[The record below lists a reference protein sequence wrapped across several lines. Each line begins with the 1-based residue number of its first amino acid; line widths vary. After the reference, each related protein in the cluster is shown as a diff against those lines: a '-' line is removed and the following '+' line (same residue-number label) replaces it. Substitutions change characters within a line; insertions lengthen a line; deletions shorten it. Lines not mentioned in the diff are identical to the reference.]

1 VANGEKRM
9 RIVSRKIRFSTQGNG
24 DIVNLTERV
33 VRNLEET
40 GVERG
45 MVNIFVPGAT
55 AGITTMEYEPGLVED
70 FPAVIERLIPQ
81 DKGYLHDESHL
92 DRNAHSHLRAT
103 LLGPSL
109 TVPFENRKLLLGTWQ
124 QIIFVDFDN
133 RPRKR
138 EVILQIIGE

>member
-1 VANGEKRM
+1 M
-9 RIVSRKIRFSTQGNG
+9 RIISRKIRFSTQGNV

-40 GVERG
+40 GLG
-45 MVNIFVPGAT
+45 KGLVNIFVAGAT
-55 AGITTMEYEPGLVED
+55 AGITTMEYEPGLVGD
-70 FPAVIERLIPQ
+70 FPAVIEGLVPQ
-81 DKGYLHDESHL
+81 KKGYLHDKTHL
-92 DRNAHSHLRAT
+92 DSNAHSHLRAS

-109 TVPFENRKLLLGTWQ
+109 TVPFEKGELILGTWQ

-138 EVILQIIGE
+138 EVILQIIGEQE

>member
-1 VANGEKRM
+1 MRM
-9 RIVSRKIRFSTQGNG
+9 ISRKIRFSTQGNV

-33 VRNLEET
+33 ARNLEET
-40 GVERG
+40 GLG
-45 MVNIFVPGAT
+45 KGLVNIFVPGAT
-55 AGITTMEYEPGLVED
+55 AGVATMEYEPGLVED
-70 FPAVIERLIPQ
+70 FSELIERLVPK
-81 DKGYLHDESHL
+81 DKGYLHNETHL

-109 TVPFENRKLLLGTWQ
+109 SVPFENGELALGTWQ

-138 EVILQIIGE
+138 EVIIQIIGE

>member
-1 VANGEKRM
+1 M
-9 RIVSRKIRFSTQGNG
+9 RVVSRRIRFSTRGNV

-40 GVERG
+40 GLERG
-45 MVNIFVPGAT
+45 IVNIFIPGAT
-55 AGITTMEYEPGLVED
+55 AAVTTMEYEPGLVED
-70 FPAVIERLIPQ
+70 FPTVIERMVP
-81 DKGYLHDESHL
+81 KEKAYLHDETHL
-92 DRNAHSHLRAT
+92 DKNAHSHLRAT

-109 TVPFENRKLLLGTWQ
+109 TVPFEKGELILGTWQ

>member
-1 VANGEKRM
+1 M
-9 RIVSRKIRFSTQGNG
+9 RIISRKIRFSTQGNM

-33 VRNLEET
+33 ARNLEET
-40 GVERG
+40 GLG
-45 MVNIFVPGAT
+45 KGLVNIFVPGAT
-55 AGITTMEYEPGLVED
+55 AGVTTMEYEPGLVED
-70 FPAVIERLIPQ
+70 FTELIERLVP
-81 DKGYLHDESHL
+81 KEKAYLHDETHL

-109 TVPFENRKLLLGTWQ
+109 TVPFENGELILGTWQ

-138 EVILQIIGE
+138 EVILQIVGE

>member
-1 VANGEKRM
+1 M
-9 RIVSRKIRFSTQGNG
+9 RIVSRKIRFSTQGNV
-24 DIVNLTERV
+24 DIVNLTERIA
-33 VRNLEET
+33 RNLEEAGLGK
-40 GVERG
+40 GV
-45 MVNIFVPGAT
+45 VNIFVPGAT

-70 FPAVIERLIPQ
+70 FPAVIERLVPKEK
-81 DKGYLHDESHL
+81 DYLHDKTHL

-109 TVPFENRKLLLGTWQ
+109 TVPFENGELILGTWQ

-138 EVILQIIGE
+138 EVILQIVGE

>member
-1 VANGEKRM
+1 M
-9 RIVSRKIRFSTQGNG
+9 RIISRKILFSTQGNV
-24 DIVNLTERV
+24 DIINLTERV

-40 GVERG
+40 GLAKGV
-45 MVNIFVPGAT
+45 VNIFVAGAT

-70 FPAVIERLIPQ
+70 FPTVIERLVPQ
-81 DKGYLHDESHL
+81 KKGYLHNETHL
-92 DRNAHSHLRAT
+92 DRNAHSHLRAA

-109 TVPFENRKLLLGTWQ
+109 TVPFENGELILGTWQ

-138 EVILQIIGE
+138 EVILQIIGEQE

>member
-1 VANGEKRM
+1 M
-9 RIVSRKIRFSTQGNG
+9 RVVSRRIRFSTRGNV

-40 GVERG
+40 GLERG
-45 MVNIFVPGAT
+45 IVNIFVPGAT
-55 AGITTMEYEPGLVED
+55 AAVTTMEYEPGLVED
-70 FPAVIERLIPQ
+70 FPSVIEQLVPRE
-81 DKGYLHDESHL
+81 KTYLHDETHL
-92 DRNAHSHLRAT
+92 DRNAHSHLRAS

-109 TVPFENRKLLLGTWQ
+109 TIPFEKGELILGTWQ

-138 EVILQIIGE
+138 EVIIQIVGE